1 MNSIQQHCLE
11 HWGLAMAPF
20 ENTTDPRFFFE
31 SEGHAEALARLI
43 LIMEKRKALTLVT
56 GEYGS
61 GKSTLWS
68 AVCARLDHNRFLT
81 GSVVNPLMDPIDLIR
96 EICFVLGWE
105 VPRGTKYDVLHAFND
120 LLTRTAA
127 AGKHCVVAIDEAHL
141 LPDARAFEEIRLLLN
156 YQPSHQPLLTTVFM
170 GQTELRD
177 RLKSV
182 PQLAQR
188 FEFQWHIPALT
199 AREVP
204 LYIRCRLAAAQGRND
219 IFTAEAMERIARLA
233 KANPREINRLCDMA
247 LTAGA
252 MNGANNIN
260 ETLIQE
266 AAKEIY

>member
-1 MNSIQQHCLE
+1 MSTFEQQCLS
-11 HWGLAMAPF
+11 HWGFELPPF
-20 ENTTDPRFFFE
+20 ENSSDPRFFYE
-31 SEGHAEALARLI
+31 SEGHAEALTRLT
-43 LIMEKRKALTLVT
+43 LITEKRKPLSLVT

-61 GKSTLWS
+61 GKSTIWS
-68 AVCARLDHNRFLT
+68 TVCARLDPNRFIT

-120 LLTRTAA
+120 LLERTAA
-127 AGKHCVVAIDEAHL
+127 AGKHCVVSIDEAHL
-141 LPDARAFEEIRLLLN
+141 LPDAQAFEEIRLLLN
-156 YQPSHQPLLTTVFM
+156 HQPDHRPLLTTVFM

-188 FEFQWHIPALT
+188 FEFQWHIPALSQQ
-199 AREVP
+199 EVP
-204 LYIRCRLAAAQGRND
+204 AYIRHRLRTAGGSEAL
-219 IFTAEAMERIARLA
+219 FTAGAMALIARFA
-233 KANPREINRLCDMA
+233 KGNPREINRICDMA
-247 LTAGA
+247 VTAGA
-252 MNGANNIN
+252 LNEVEQIN